1 LACWKQELEAKAN
14 LLRLKQAIPP
24 TDDERAKVDD
34 GLEALD
40 KLCAQLA
47 DVPTPAGPTPHELA
61 HPSRAA
67 PPVLPANGRPLASA
81 GLARHS
87 EPPEA

>member
-1 LACWKQELEAKAN
+1 
-14 LLRLKQAIPP
+14 LKQAIPP

-81 GLARHS
+81 GLARHA